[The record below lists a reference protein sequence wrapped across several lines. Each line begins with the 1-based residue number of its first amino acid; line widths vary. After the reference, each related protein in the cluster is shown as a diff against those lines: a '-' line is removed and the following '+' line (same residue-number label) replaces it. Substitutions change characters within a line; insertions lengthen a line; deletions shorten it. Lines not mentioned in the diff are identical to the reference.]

1 MSLAAVRSTAYLT
14 KDELAQALGIG
25 EALVRQWTRD
35 GTIPEHFYHRSA
47 DGDRAYR
54 YAPITVAL
62 GELMLELGEFFG
74 SNSPIPKAVARQ
86 VVPSLERAW
95 QAPGA
100 PKCDLRVS
108 HGDLTVSARVGFVAR
123 AKEKLAVFA

>member
-1 MSLAAVRSTAYLT
+1 MSLAAVRSTAYLS
-14 KDELAQALGIG
+14 KDELAQALGIS

-35 GTIPEHFYHRSA
+35 GTIPAHFYVR
-47 DGDRAYR
+47 DDDRAYK

-62 GELMLELGEFFG
+62 GELMLELGAFFG

-95 QAPGA
+95 QASGSP
-100 PKCDLRVS
+100 LR
-108 HGDLTVSARVGFVAR
+108 LTVTHGALEVRAPLTFVAR
-123 AKEKLAVFA
+123 AKEKLAAFA

>member
-14 KDELAQALGIG
+14 KDELAQALGIS

-62 GELMLELGEFFG
+62 GELMLELGAFFG
-74 SNSPIPKAVARQ
+74 TNSPIPKAVARQ

-95 QAPGA
+95 QESGSSV
-100 PKCDLRVS
+100 R
-108 HGDLTVSARVGFVAR
+108 LTVTHGALEVRAPLTFVAR
-123 AKEKLAVFA
+123 AKEKLAAFA